1 MQTKLFKILPFSP
14 VIGFALGFNASA
26 QQTIANFSICDKAEV
41 SLEGGS
47 DNATLP
53 ALCDKN
59 DMTVFEVAKTGGVN
73 ILFTLADAWVAKGLV
88 VVAADD
94 TKCAPAQMT
103 LYRSEERRVG

>member
-14 VIGFALGFNASA
+14 VIGLALGFNASA

-73 ILFTLADAWVAKGLV
+73 ILLLWLMPGWQKGWWWL
-88 VVAADD
+88 
-94 TKCAPAQMT
+94 PQMT
-103 LYRSEERRVG
+103 QSALRPR